1 MKPQRNHNNI
11 IHIKKGNPLKRLYF
25 LPLMALL
32 AACSPAPEA
41 KNEVAPSAK
50 HYTVAITAIVEHPAL
65 DSVRH
70 GIIDQL
76 ADDGFREG
84 ENLTINFQS
93 AQGNMGTAGQIARQF
108 VSENPDVIVPIATPS
123 AQSVAAATS
132 TIPVVFS
139 VVTDP
144 ISAKLIDDWKPTGTN
159 ITGVSDL
166 LPLEPR
172 IALMK
177 ELIPNLKTVGYVYSP
192 GEVNSTVV
200 LKELEEKLAPEGI
213 DVIAV
218 PAARTTD
225 IPMATRS
232 LQGRVDLIYT
242 SLDNNVVSAYES
254 MFQAAKEGK
263 IPLVASDTDS
273 VARGAVAAL
282 GMNYYKMGRLT
293 GTVVTR
299 VLNGEKPGDIAPLT
313 SDQMDLFV
321 SVDNAHAVGFQI
333 PESVVK
339 SATQI
344 VENSAGSPKTE

>member
-1 MKPQRNHNNI
+1 MNFFRFFA
-11 IHIKKGNPLKRLYF
+11 LSALF
-25 LPLMALL
+25 LT
-32 AACSPAPEA
+32 ACT
-41 KNEVAPSAK
+41 PSAK
-50 HYTVAITAIVEHPAL
+50 EEASTEKIHYVAITAIVEHPAL
-65 DSVRH
+65 DSVRE

-76 ADDGFREG
+76 AEEGFQEG
-84 ENLTINFQS
+84 KNLKINFQS

-108 VSENPDVIVPIATPS
+108 VAENPDVIVPIATPS
-123 AQSVAAATS
+123 AQSVAAATN

-144 ISAKLIDDWKPTGTN
+144 IAAKLINSWQPTGNN

-172 IALMK
+172 IELMEK
-177 ELIPNLKTVGYVYSP
+177 IIPNLKSVGYVYSP

-200 LKELEEKLAPEGI
+200 LKELEEKLAPKGI
-213 DVIAV
+213 KVIAA

-254 MFQAAKEGK
+254 MFQAAKESK
-263 IPLVASDTDS
+263 IPLLASDTDS

-282 GMNYYKMGRLT
+282 GMNYYKVGQLT
-293 GTVVTR
+293 GTVVAR
-299 VLNGEKPGDIAPLT
+299 VLRGEKPGDIAPVT
-313 SDQMDLFV
+313 TDKMDLYV
-321 SVDNAHAVGFQI
+321 SLANAQAVGTQL
-333 PESVVK
+333 PQALVD
-339 SATQI
+339 SATKVI
-344 VENSAGSPKTE
+344 EENTGSLKTQ